1 MTQADNPALPLAYV
15 LPLRWDDIDPAA
27 VTELTGYLRQLRA
40 VADITVV
47 DGSPP
52 AVFAHH
58 HDAWHGLVRH
68 IAPDPAYRFA
78 NGKVNG
84 VLTGVFSARHEH
96 IVIADDDVRHTPET
110 LAAIHR
116 HLYTASVVRP
126 QNYFDPMPWHAR
138 WDTARSLL
146 NRAVGADY
154 PGTLGVRRS
163 VLAQA
168 GGYDGDVLFE
178 NLELIRTVRAC
189 GGREAHARD
198 VYVRR
203 LPPETRRFWQQRVR
217 QAYDEFAQPA
227 RMVAFLGVVPAVGW
241 CVARG
246 RHRGLIAAAA
256 TAVGLAELGRRRA
269 GGRQVL
275 PASATLFA
283 PVWLLERGTCAW
295 AAVAQRLMFGGVRY
309 AGRRLAVAGHRQAAL
324 ARIHAPR
331 PSAATGPAVAPAHPG
346 VPAAHPAASPAPAT
360 AEAPAPAT
368 GAAPAAPAAAI
379 RRTIAPSA
387 ARLPDDAFGVG
398 RHGNPIASMSRPR
411 PTDGEMTGPCQH
423 ARSPDS

>member
-1 MTQADNPALPLAYV
+1 MTEPDLPALPLAYV
-15 LPLRWDDIDPAA
+15 LPLRWDDIDRAA
-27 VTELTGYLRQLRA
+27 VAELTGYLRQLRT

-52 AVFAHH
+52 PVFAHH
-58 HDAWHGLVRH
+58 HDAWRGLVRH
-68 IAPDPAYRFA
+68 IPPDPAYRFA

-84 VLTGVFSARHEH
+84 VLTGVFGARHEH
-96 IVIADDDVRHTPET
+96 VVIADDDVRHTPDT

-116 HLYTASVVRP
+116 RLYTASVVRP

-163 VLAQA
+163 VLVET

-178 NLELIRTVRAC
+178 NLELIRTVRAR
-189 GGREAHARD
+189 GGREAHAHD

-203 LPPETRRFWQQRVR
+203 LPPQTRRFWQQRVR
-217 QAYDEFAQPA
+217 QAYDEFAQPV
-227 RMVAFLGVVPAVGW
+227 RMTAFLGVVPAVAWG
-241 CVARG
+241 VARG
-246 RHRGLIAAAA
+246 RHRSVLAAAGA
-256 TAVGLAELGRRRA
+256 AVGLAELGRRRA
-269 GGRQVL
+269 GGSRVL
-275 PASATLFA
+275 PASATLLA

-324 ARIHAPR
+324 DRIHAPR
-331 PSAATGPAVAPAHPG
+331 ASATAGSATAPPRPGIPVARPSPVPVAVAAPD
-346 VPAAHPAASPAPAT
+346 VPAAV
-360 AEAPAPAT
+360 
-368 GAAPAAPAAAI
+368 I
-379 RRTIAPSA
+379 RRTIARVPGPT
-387 ARLPDDAFGVG
+387 ARGYDDAFGST
-398 RHGNPIASMSRPR
+398 RHGNPMPSMSRPR
-411 PTDGEMTGPCQH
+411 PTDREMTDPCQH
-423 ARSPDS
+423 VHSPDS